1 MDELQQ
7 KTGIAHLYYPGQFV
21 EIDCGSLCEQLG
33 IKVKLVDGL
42 VVAGAGTLLEE
53 NGVKADIGA
62 GAEEIP
68 AFVSGRI
75 IVVRKDDYVLNLNG
89 LPRQLAGKLSP
100 DMNIHVVLVDP
111 TGSFSANSQLLE
123 VHEDDDTLRIAR
135 YAYGIF
141 HRWRR
146 FLRVAIR
153 GRAFFM
159 SEEVIEGENEGTL
172 IDLGGAGVRVE
183 ISASWLKVGDELALV
198 IDTGFMDQEN
208 MRHVALNVTVPS
220 RVVWLRQV
228 QSESPTPL
236 YQVGLAFTEISMVD
250 QDRLIGFI
258 LAYESSRME

>member
-42 VVAGAGTLLEE
+42 VMAGAGTLFEE
-53 NGVKADIGA
+53 SGVKASVPEA
-62 GAEEIP
+62 AKEMP

-75 IVVRKDDYVLNLNG
+75 ITVRRDDFVLNLNG
-89 LPRQLAGKLSP
+89 LPRQLAGKLMP
-100 DMNIHVVLVDP
+100 DTNIHVVLVDP
-111 TGSFSANSQLLE
+111 TGSFSADSKLLE
-123 VHEDDDTLRIAR
+123 VQEPDETMRIAR
-135 YAYGIF
+135 LSYGVF

-159 SEEVIEGENEGTL
+159 SEEVIEGENEGAL

-183 ISASWLKVGDELALV
+183 ISASWLKVGDELSLV
-198 IDTGFMDQEN
+198 IDTGFLDQEN
-208 MRHVALNVTVPS
+208 MRHIALNVTVPS

-228 QSESPTPL
+228 QSDSPTPL

-258 LAYESSRME
+258 LAYECSQSS